1 MSSVVTPA
9 AARSVRQPAT
19 PSTPRLAV
27 VPQSTATAQR
37 VPFVALVVAL
47 LGVGLVGLL
56 VLNTSLQRGAYV
68 ATSLRTAAADLTLRE
83 QNLQVQVARLASP
96 ERLATVAAARGMVRN
111 DSPAF
116 LSLST
121 GKVIGMPKPGN
132 AGNSVSVYS
141 GPAAPASSKVADV
154 PAGSHNSASTGLH
167 RSARAAPRQPHAS
180 TQRGQPGPTTPRTAG
195 SAR

>member
-1 MSSVVTPA
+1 MSSVVTP

-19 PSTPRLAV
+19 SSPRLAV
-27 VPQSTATAQR
+27 VPQSTTTAPR

-47 LGVGLVGLL
+47 LAVGLVGLL

-68 ATSLRTAAADLTLRE
+68 ATSLRTASADLTLRE
-83 QNLQVQVARLASP
+83 QNLQVQVARLAAP

-121 GKVIGMPKPGN
+121 GKVVGVPKPGK
-132 AGNSVSVYS
+132 AGNSVGVYS
-141 GPAAPASSKVADV
+141 GGAAPASSKVADV
-154 PAGSHNSASTGLH
+154 PAGSHNSATTGVH
-167 RSARAAPRQPHAS
+167 RSARVAPRQSHAS
-180 TQRGQPGPTTPRTAG
+180 TKHGRSRTTTLRTG
-195 SAR
+195 EGAR